1 LASSITYNDLTP
13 LTDKRFIVVEL
24 KHAEDFQRLYSYIHS
39 HASWNDLVIWST
51 KLNVFRIAY
60 RTHYYSERPEKK
72 VIVSMQENMSVF
84 AFSYDADVVN
94 VISNQ
99 SFFETANRLF
109 NTLPD
114 FVVPTLVDDTE
125 DIQEKE

>member
-1 LASSITYNDLTP
+1 MASSITYNDLTP

>member
-1 LASSITYNDLTP
+1 
-13 LTDKRFIVVEL
+13 
-24 KHAEDFQRLYSYIHS
+24 
-39 HASWNDLVIWST
+39 
-51 KLNVFRIAY
+51 
-60 RTHYYSERPEKK
+60 
-72 VIVSMQENMSVF
+72 MSVF